1 MKSQPRGNQRAQVG
15 WPGSLPSGRFR
26 SYWPTAVVQE
36 GENELSAPGA
46 VPQVSL
52 LESQTPGFVCQ
63 SLLPTVLGP
72 SPPPPLDALKT

>member
-26 SYWPTAVVQE
+26 SYWPTAVAQE

-46 VPQVSL
+46 VPQVSPFSSPRPPAL
-52 LESQTPGFVCQ
+52 CASLSCQ
-63 SLLPTVLGP
+63 RS
-72 SPPPPLDALKT
+72 SAPPLPHPWTP